1 MDITNSSKKD
11 NKKAKVLAIILI
23 ALAAAVI
30 LSMLLGLVLFARIRK
45 NAATVTAMSDTTP
58 TDAAS
63 MDEIGGGQGF
73 PGTETPIYAVVPKD
87 EHVRNILLIGT
98 DSRAAHGAHI
108 SGNADAVML
117 ASFDQTAGR
126 VTLVS
131 FMRDAV
137 INNGGLDGEYTKLK
151 TVFRTNGAGGLINTI
166 NGFFE
171 LDIQSYIAVGLE
183 GFAAFVDETLGGLD
197 ITLTQADIDFIN
209 TRITGYENES
219 DLVKNCPLITD
230 PPGEI
235 HLNGTQ
241 TLIFVRN
248 RSTAISGTA
257 DGGDDYDRTARQ
269 QQVIR
274 LMYDRFVSVQPLSA
288 LPGVLRF
295 ALGHVETNL
304 TAEELS
310 RLAQQLM
317 TREIIVETASI
328 PFPGTWSYGGDGSG
342 ILFQRE
348 TAVQQLHEML
358 YGADG

>member
-1 MDITNSSKKD
+1 METPGIGKKSKKT
-11 NKKAKVLAIILI
+11 NALAIILI

-30 LSMLLGLVLFARIRK
+30 LSLLLGFGLFARMRK
-45 NAATVTAMSDTTP
+45 NAATVAVMSDASQKDGAAMD
-58 TDAAS
+58 DADA
-63 MDEIGGGQGF
+63 GQGLT
-73 PGTETPIYAVVPKD
+73 GADTPIYQVAPRDENVV
-87 EHVRNILLIGT
+87 NILLIGT
-98 DSRAAHGAHI
+98 DSRAARGAHI

-117 ASFDQTAGR
+117 ASFDQAAGR

-137 INNGGLDGEYTKLK
+137 LIFGDADDDYTKLK

-171 LDIQSYIAVGLE
+171 LDIQGYVAVGLE

-197 ITLTQADIDFIN
+197 VTLTKADIDYIN
-209 TRITGYENES
+209 TRITEYENES

-235 HLNGTQ
+235 HLNGAQ
-241 TLIFVRN
+241 ALIFVRN
-248 RSTAISGTA
+248 RSTAISGAA

-269 QQVIR
+269 QHVIQ

-304 TAEELS
+304 TFDELS
-310 RLAQQLM
+310 RFAQQLM
-317 TREIIVETASI
+317 TREIDMETASV

-342 ILFQRE
+342 ILFERAATVQR
-348 TAVQQLHEML
+348 LHGML
-358 YGADG
+358 YGTHG